1 MVRERGVDDGVR
13 VMRVV
18 GTCECSG
25 SHGAIVVYDITS
37 STSFE
42 RAKMWINELREHL
55 GRKVS
60 MASLCLTL
68 TLTPSSP
75 EGATQE

>member
-1 MVRERGVDDGVR
+1 MVMVMVMVCWWHYHHVR
-13 VMRVV
+13 
-18 GTCECSG
+18 SG

-55 GRKVS
+55 GRK
-60 MASLCLTL
+60 ARLAA
-68 TLTPSSP
+68 PSS
-75 EGATQE
+75 EARTMELSS